1 MSFLLDTNVVS
12 ELRKRDRANQSVVA
26 WFRPRRREELYIS
39 VLTLGELRRGVE
51 RVRRRDPATADVL
64 ENWLGRTSIE
74 FGDRIIAV
82 DENIADR
89 WGRLGTPD
97 PVPAVDGL
105 IAATAL
111 ERDLV
116 VVSRDRKHFSRIGV
130 PHLNPFEAPARA

>member
-1 MSFLLDTNVVS
+1 M
-12 ELRKRDRANQSVVA
+12 SVV
-26 WFRPRRREELYIS
+26 
-39 VLTLGELRRGVE
+39 TLGELRRGVE
-51 RVRRRDPATADVL
+51 RVRRRDPAAADAL
-64 ENWLGRTSIE
+64 EGWLKRTSIE

-82 DENIADR
+82 DQNIADR

-97 PVPAVDGL
+97 PIPAVDGL

-130 PHLNPFEAPARA
+130 PHLDPFERRKA